1 MKLSSTRFRWML
13 ALSLLVAVDGLLP
26 KAVRAETRMAAA
38 LTPEAVGAAIDAAN
52 DGDTVLLPAGTA
64 VWSKKSWN
72 TGHSPMVK
80 AITIQGA
87 GIDQTI
93 ITVDKSKNGNTS
105 FNLEG
110 TEGKPFRVTGITLDG
125 SLHPNE
131 ASWGALMMSVAGAA
145 AFAATPVDIYQDMQ
159 SGANGDVL
167 TPALMNASHHGGGK
181 WSIDKGELWVSTAK
195 PRDLPG
201 PVSVGGTTCA
211 AKGAGRCW
219 MVRDD
224 KSLNAVTCTLPGP
237 CRKITLACYYTPGV
251 TISFGNQFDT
261 ILMSGNHGYAVLQTR
276 NDDGKGPYFRAHS
289 CTTGW
294 KTTFSPG
301 QIRVLSGKTYWVNL
315 HFDAEQGKTSVAAFD
330 PDNNFAQVGEVV
342 VANSWLD
349 STGMRWIGFGRADNH
364 GPNPT
369 AKTQSYFQQILIDY
383 TRGAFPLIPGRE
395 AR

>member
-1 MKLSSTRFRWML
+1 MDMPPWGKADGKNPLDGNQVPAGQVGAGYPCFGQVGWASN
-13 ALSLLVAVDGLLP
+13 VDGAF
-26 KAVRAETRMAAA
+26 K
-38 LTPEAVGAAIDAAN
+38 LTPCYAWNNTRNGARFLMAVTSRN
-52 DGDTVLLPAGTA
+52 PNVLATIKEGREFLNEPPPADYYKPY
-64 VWSKKSWN
+64 VYP
-72 TGHSPMVK
+72 HPL
-80 AITIQGA
+80 Q
-87 GIDQTI
+87 
-93 ITVDKSKNGNTS
+93 
-105 FNLEG
+105 EG
-110 TEGKPFRVTGITLDG
+110 WE
-125 SLHPNE
+125 
-131 ASWGALMMSVAGAA
+131 ALMKSVAGAA

-181 WSIDKGELWVSTAK
+181 WSSDKGELWVSTAK
-195 PRDLPG
+195 LRDLPG
-201 PVSVGGTTCA
+201 PVSVGRTTYA

-219 MVRDD
+219 MVHDD

-261 ILMSGNHGYAVLQTR
+261 IVMSGNHGYAVLQTR

-315 HFDAEQGKTSVAAFD
+315 HFDAEQGETSAAAFD

-349 STGMRWIGFGRADNH
+349 STGMRWIGFGRTDNH

-395 AR
+395 APKKSP